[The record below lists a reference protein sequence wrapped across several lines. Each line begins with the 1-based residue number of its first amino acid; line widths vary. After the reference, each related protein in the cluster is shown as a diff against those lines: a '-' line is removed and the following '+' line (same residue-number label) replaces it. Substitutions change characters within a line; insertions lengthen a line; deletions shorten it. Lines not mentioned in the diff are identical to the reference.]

1 LALPLTTLSVHAS
14 GIAEAKNGGG
24 KAMQETPEQYQN
36 RMLSHIAG
44 KKPEKLQALAAR
56 KIERLIRG
64 ASASR
69 LARRP
74 APSKWSVAEILA
86 HLADAELV
94 IGYRVR
100 KIVGAPGTSVQWFDQ
115 DAWALRMKYAKRPA
129 KQSLAAFRAL
139 RENNLAL
146 IKSLSAQQKQ
156 LFCIHSDRGKESVSM
171 IVSMT
176 AGHDLNHIQQIE
188 AILRP
193 R

>member
-1 LALPLTTLSVHAS
+1 
-14 GIAEAKNGGG
+14 
-24 KAMQETPEQYQN
+24 MQETPEQYQN
-36 RMLSHIAG
+36 RMLSHVAG
-44 KKPEKLQALAAR
+44 KKPEKLQAVAAR

-64 ASASR
+64 VSGSR
-69 LARRP
+69 LAKRP
-74 APSKWSVAEILA
+74 APGKWSVAEILA
-86 HLADAELV
+86 YLADAELV
-94 IGYRVR
+94 VGYRVR

-146 IKSLSAQQKQ
+146 FKSLSAEEKQ
-156 LFCIHSDRGKESVSM
+156 LFGIHSERGKESVATM
-171 IVSMT
+171 VTML
-176 AGHDLNHIQQIE
+176 AGHDLNHIHQIE